1 MEQLLGNHLVRA
13 FPFRDVEPGGQDED
27 ALGAELLAWLVDH
40 GHLEIRMVLPLHKGQ
55 VANDGAIFHAKEG
68 IIEDRPGQRL
78 AFSGSVNETPN
89 G

>member
-13 FPFRDVEPGGQDED
+13 FPFRDVEPGGRTRTLWGLSCWPGWWIT
-27 ALGAELLAWLVDH
+27 ATWRSGWSC
-40 GHLEIRMVLPLHKGQ
+40 PLHKGQ

-78 AFSGSVNETPN
+78 AFSDSVNETPN